1 MPHGISQKA
10 YEEAMEEMHNA
21 LLNQQAV
28 LLEQQ
33 TRTYRDA
40 LEKAAALIKKYRNQ
54 KALDV
59 INEALRSK

>member
-33 TRTYRDA
+33 TKTYRDA